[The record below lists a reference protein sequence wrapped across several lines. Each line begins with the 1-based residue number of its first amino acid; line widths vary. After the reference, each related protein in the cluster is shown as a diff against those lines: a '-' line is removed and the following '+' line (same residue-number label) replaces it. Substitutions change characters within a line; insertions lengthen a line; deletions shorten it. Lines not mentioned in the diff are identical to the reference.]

1 MNGKFRTCLEMDW
14 DEVSRLIEKALT
26 DIFKEE
32 IKCKARRDDNDYWA
46 VRLVDRRLTF
56 EELEKIYNEIAV
68 TLDDFKESL
77 PVEGETT
84 VSCIGM
90 QFSKGLLATALGF
103 GFERTHISGRT
114 LWLLNLNTI
123 ADLMPDEEV

>member
-1 MNGKFRTCLEMDW
+1 MIGKFRACLEMDW
-14 DEVSRLIEKALT
+14 KEAFSLIEKALK
-26 DIFKEE
+26 DIFNEE

-46 VRLVDRRLTF
+46 VRLVDRRLTV
-56 EELEKIYNEIAV
+56 EELEKIYNEIPV
-68 TLDDFKESL
+68 TLEDFKEAL
-77 PVEGETT
+77 PLEGETT

-90 QFSKGLLATALGF
+90 QFSKGLLAKALGF

-123 ADLMPDEEV
+123 ADLMREED

>member
-1 MNGKFRTCLEMDW
+1 MIGKFRACLEMDW
-14 DEVSRLIEKALT
+14 KEVSGLIEKALK
-26 DIFKEE
+26 DIFNEE

-46 VRLVDRRLTF
+46 VRLVDRRLTV
-56 EELEKIYNEIAV
+56 EELEKIYNEIPV
-68 TLDDFKESL
+68 TLEDFKESL
-77 PVEGETT
+77 PVEEETS

-90 QFSKGLLATALGF
+90 QFSKGLLAKALGF

-123 ADLMPDEEV
+123 ADLMREEN

>member
-68 TLDDFKESL
+68 TLDDF
-77 PVEGETT
+77 
-84 VSCIGM
+84 
-90 QFSKGLLATALGF
+90 
-103 GFERTHISGRT
+103 
-114 LWLLNLNTI
+114 
-123 ADLMPDEEV
+123 

>member
-1 MNGKFRTCLEMDW
+1 MIGKFRACLEMDW
-14 DEVSRLIEKALT
+14 KEASSLIEKALK
-26 DIFKEE
+26 DIFNEE

-46 VRLVDRRLTF
+46 VRLVDRRLTV
-56 EELEKIYNEIAV
+56 EELEKIYNEIPV
-68 TLDDFKESL
+68 TLEDFKETL
-77 PVEGETT
+77 PLEGETT

-90 QFSKGLLATALGF
+90 QFSKGLLAKALGF

-123 ADLMPDEEV
+123 ADLMREED